1 MTTQD
6 AEYVRETSFRWEP
19 IGDPPPEDWRRCDN
33 AQFSEDG
40 MTYSVT
46 YTDAPKDQFPFK
58 FNTVWRKYR
67 RIPQERYVSPWVDVP
82 LLIDG
87 AGCDQ
92 HGDEVSECSWCG
104 SLPMPRPASG

>member
-87 AGCDQ
+87 T
-92 HGDEVSECSWCG
+92 
-104 SLPMPRPASG
+104 PT